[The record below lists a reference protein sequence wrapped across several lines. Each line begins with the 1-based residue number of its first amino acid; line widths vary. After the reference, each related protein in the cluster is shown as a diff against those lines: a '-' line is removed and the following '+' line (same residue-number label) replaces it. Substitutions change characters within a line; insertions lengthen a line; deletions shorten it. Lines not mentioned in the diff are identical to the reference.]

1 MENKKYYL
9 GKKIAVS
16 ELINFENFKKTTGAI
31 NDDFIQDRFFKV
43 LQNYI
48 YERMLEERE
57 IEYEFKPPTLLEFLF
72 RKKRKVKII
81 ATSKEIF
88 KNPPKDEKG
97 YLIINDFEIKQ
108 DEISN

>member
-9 GKKIAVS
+9 GRKIAVS
-16 ELINFENFKKTTGAI
+16 ELINVDNFKERSGKS

-48 YERMLEERE
+48 YERILEERE

-81 ATSKEIF
+81 ATSTEIL
-88 KNPPKDEKG
+88 KNPPKDEKR

-108 DEISN
+108 EED

>member
-1 MENKKYYL
+1 MEKEKYYL
-9 GKKIAVS
+9 GRKISVS
-16 ELINFENFKKTTGAI
+16 ELINAENFKERTGKA

-81 ATSKEIF
+81 AISKEIL
-88 KNPPKDEKG
+88 KKPPKNEKG
-97 YLIINDFEIKQ
+97 YLIVNDFEIKQ
-108 DEISN
+108 EED

>member
-9 GKKIAVS
+9 GRKISVS
-16 ELINFENFKKTTGAI
+16 ELINQENFKERSGKL
-31 NDDFIQDRFFKV
+31 NDDFIKDRFTKV

-48 YERMLEERE
+48 YERTLEEKE
-57 IEYEFKPPTLLEFLF
+57 IKYEFKPPTLWEFLF

-81 ATSKEIF
+81 AISREIL

-108 DEISN
+108 EED

>member
-1 MENKKYYL
+1 MEKEKYYL
-9 GKKIAVS
+9 GRKIAVS
-16 ELINFENFKKTTGAI
+16 ELINAENFKERTYKE

-81 ATSKEIF
+81 AISKEIL
-88 KNPPKDEKG
+88 KKPPKHEKG

-108 DEISN
+108 EED